1 MSSYWISCP
10 DVITRET
17 KHHEVDHSIYVYIR
31 QLEHALEKLKGAKR
45 DDGAKPM
52 KNSGFGE
59 EMNHD

>member
-31 QLEHALEKLKGAKR
+31 QLEHRLDRANREITYVASLSETPLLEEDWKH
-45 DDGAKPM
+45 
-52 KNSGFGE
+52 E
-59 EMNHD
+59 